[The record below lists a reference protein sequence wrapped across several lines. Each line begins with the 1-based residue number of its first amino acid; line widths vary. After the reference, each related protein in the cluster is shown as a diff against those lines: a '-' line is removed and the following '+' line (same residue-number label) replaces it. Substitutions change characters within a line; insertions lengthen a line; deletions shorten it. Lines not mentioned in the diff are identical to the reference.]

1 MNDRTRNCPECNRP
15 IYKYAQVCPYC
26 KSETLFSSVDED
38 TDRLIGEDTVEQ
50 ADEQTVEAPVEEEVP
65 QVPVDDGED
74 QTVDEAEAQPAEEH
88 HHAYLEH
95 LKHDTEK
102 VKKEFNEKI
111 GKRYS
116 KSTIFIGTV
125 IILLAAIV
133 LGIYIAVQMMQK
145 ETFSI
150 NDSTD
155 NSLKEV
161 VDSMEVELVQSSTIV
176 AKFPDKKRHCLLYL
190 QEGKL
195 CVFDAAT
202 KKDSVIELQQ
212 LNPKAVVNYSGSGV
226 LSAYLTPNEH
236 YIVIV
241 AARNAGNTEFGL
253 YRLSAD
259 DMSLEVIDKGR
270 VTHEKDEYVVTT
282 DLRRATYDA
291 NGDRLTGVSGA
302 DGEPV
307 VAPQT
312 KTDEKPKAP
321 VEKRDAPKTDE
332 AVSAPKTEPII
343 PKVDIVPAPSAIDVN
358 EKVDIKPVAPAG
370 E

>member
-15 IYKYAQVCPYC
+15 IYKYAQICPYC
-26 KSETLFSSVDED
+26 KSETLFASVDED
-38 TDRLIGEDTVEQ
+38 VDTLIGEDTVEQ
-50 ADEQTVEAPVEEEVP
+50 GDDDVVEMPAEDEVSQAPVSDG
-65 QVPVDDGED
+65 DDQSGD
-74 QTVDEAEAQPAEEH
+74 DATAQPAEEH
-88 HHAYLEH
+88 RHAYLEH

-116 KSTIFIGTV
+116 KSTIFITTV
-125 IILLAAIV
+125 IIILAAIV

-155 NSLKEV
+155 NSLREV

-176 AKFPDKKRHCLLYL
+176 AKFPDKKRHCLLYV

-195 CVFDAAT
+195 CVFDAVT
-202 KKDSVIELQQ
+202 KKDSIIDLQQ
-212 LNPKAVVNYSGSGV
+212 LNPKAIVNYNGSGV

-307 VAPQT
+307 VATPT
-312 KTDEKPKAP
+312 KTDDKPKVQNEKHETPKAP
-321 VEKRDAPKTDE
+321 E
-332 AVSAPKTEPII
+332 AVNTPKAEPII
-343 PKVDIVPAPSAIDVN
+343 PKVEIVPKANPDLN
-358 EKVDIKPVAPAG
+358 EKVDIKPVVPAG